1 MRIEHTALYVA
12 DLEAARDF
20 FVKYFS
26 AAAGELY
33 HNRVTGFRSYF
44 LTFDDG
50 GRLEIMSK
58 PGVAGEPGERSGYA
72 HIAFAL
78 GSREQVDMLTRRLCE
93 DGFKV
98 TSGPRVTGDGYYE
111 SCISGIEGNVIELTV

>member
-20 FVKYFS
+20 FVKYFG

-33 HNRVTGFRSYF
+33 HNRVTGFKSYF
-44 LTFDDG
+44 LTFDGG

-98 TSGPRVTGDGYYE
+98 TNGPRVTGDGYYE